1 MGIVIILLIK
11 IKRKIK
17 LVKPLN
23 FKMGARRFRYFFN
36 YTRKLIY
43 TWSFKVNLL
52 IRMYRA
58 DKKTFEKR

>member
-1 MGIVIILLIK
+1 MGIVIILLI
-11 IKRKIK
+11 KIK

-52 IRMYRA
+52 TRMYRA